1 MKTSRWRLNDE
12 NLGQMNV
19 DGVLLVSGRFEG
31 VSELPGNLINGM
43 EGADLVLALIEKEL
57 LEFECKRLQIRQF
70 GDNGDLLIPMWA
82 GAWDEVVE
90 LFWLVYNVSWMS
102 WFSLD
107 VVWFSWLDWNC
118 LEGIKPKDCPIFL

>member
-1 MKTSRWRLNDE
+1 MGFWLQVK
-12 NLGQMNV
+12 
-19 DGVLLVSGRFEG
+19 
-31 VSELPGNLINGM
+31 NLIFLEPGWFKGIR
-43 EGADLVLALIEKEL
+43 ELSWDLLECLIDAYLVLALVEKEL

-118 LEGIKPKDCPIFL
+118 LEGIKPKDCPIFP

>member
-1 MKTSRWRLNDE
+1 MGFWLQVKKLD
-12 NLGQMNV
+12 
-19 DGVLLVSGRFEG
+19 LLESGRFKG
-31 VSELPGNLINGM
+31 IRELSWDLL
-43 EGADLVLALIEKEL
+43 ECLVEADLVLALVEKEL

-102 WFSLD
+102 WFCLD

-118 LEGIKPKDCPIFL
+118 LEWIKPKDCPIFP